1 MAALDPVTIAIVVIG
16 ILFIMLLLFVV
27 SRYRK
32 YRPNEYVIHL
42 RYGKVRSAGTGGSLY
57 LLPLFDEIVVIP
69 TTVQQTLLEA
79 RERVVSHEY
88 QDVSL
93 TAFIYWR
100 VNKPDVAYNKVS
112 WNPTASDYVEKIIKN
127 AAESIIRTTCANMA
141 IEDIIREREQILK
154 NVSAELH
161 SLMSDWGMTVE
172 SVEIRD
178 VEVLD
183 PSLKANLEAIKKI
196 AEEQKAKLRTAEM
209 AEITKLREL
218 EVENRTGTADQEVK
232 LNIEAKAKERQIRIQ
247 QLEQERAIVAA
258 ETERKQIQ
266 IQAEAER
273 FRRVKQEIDVEVE
286 RMTRQAEAKKI
297 ALLAEAEGEAGKIRQ
312 RLLAEA
318 EGLLEQAKSL
328 STADEKLIQLKTV
341 EILPEVFSKIKV
353 DRVMAI
359 GEGGDA
365 FKSIAQIALPFLQ
378 MVQDMQ
384 RIKDEEKRK
393 K

>member
-1 MAALDPVTIAIVVIG
+1 MANGIDPTTLVVVAAGIIVILIVI
-16 ILFIMLLLFVV
+16 FAV

-42 RYGKVRSAGTGGSLY
+42 RNGKVRSAGTGGNLF
-57 LLPLFDEIVVIP
+57 LLPLIDEIIVIP

-100 VNKPDVAYNKVS
+100 VLKPDVAYNKVS
-112 WNPTASDYVEKIIKN
+112 WTLTATDYVEKIIKN

-141 IEDIIREREQILK
+141 IEDIIREREKILK

-161 SLMSDWGMTVE
+161 SLMSDWGIAVE

-183 PSLKANLEAIKKI
+183 PALKENLEAIKKLE
-196 AEEQKAKLRTAEM
+196 EEQKAKLRAAEM
-209 AEITKLREL
+209 SEITRLRDL
-218 EVENRTGTADQEVK
+218 QVDNKTGVADQEVK
-232 LNIEAKAKERQIRIQ
+232 LNVESKAKERQIRII

-258 ETERKQIQ
+258 ETERKQIE
-266 IQAEAER
+266 IQSEAER

-286 RMTRQAEAKKI
+286 RMTREAEAKKI

-312 RLLAEA
+312 TLLAEA

-328 STADEKLIQLKTV
+328 SNADEKLIQLKTID
-341 EILPEVFSKIKV
+341 ILPAVFSNIKI
-353 DRVMAI
+353 DRVMAM

-378 MVQDMQ
+378 MVQDISQ
-384 RIKDEEKRK
+384 QK
-393 K
+393 KELE